1 MVKSINNNTG
11 KRLFSSF
18 SSLSNKYTKY
28 VPNSGFYPKGY
39 KVGAIS
45 TGVKKNQQLDLSIIK
60 SDTPASAAAVFTT
73 NKFKAAP
80 VQLSKKILDQKQNA
94 NINSIIINS
103 GCANAVT
110 GVEGY
115 KDAELIVNKVDQVID
130 SSSNSPSTICMS
142 TGVIGQRLSMD
153 KILPNIPRL
162 INESLGE
169 DHEAWLTCAKGIM
182 TTDTFP
188 KLVSKKITVN
198 GQQYAI
204 AGLSKGAG
212 MICPNM
218 ATLLGFFVTDAP
230 ITPTALQ
237 SILTHAVDRS
247 FNCISVDGDMST
259 NDTIAAL
266 ANGAAGGP
274 QIDESTPES
283 YNLIRD
289 EITEFARQ
297 LSQLVVRD
305 GEGATKFVTIEI
317 KDAKSYNDAHKVAK
331 TISNSPLVKTALYGK
346 DANWG
351 RILCAIGYSDV
362 PVNTEKTNVSFIPT
376 DGSAEL
382 KLLVNG
388 EPQQIDEVRASE
400 ILQMEDLEISVELG
414 TGGGADCSFWTC
426 DLSHEYVTINGDYR
440 S

>member
-1 MVKSINNNTG
+1 MPVQ

-18 SSLSNKYTKY
+18 SQLSNKYSKY
-28 VPNSGFYPKGY
+28 VPTEGIYPKGY
-39 KVGAIS
+39 LVGSVS
-45 TGVKKNQQLDLSIIK
+45 TGVKKNNQLDLSIIK
-60 SDTPASAAAVFTT
+60 SINPANAAAVFTT

-80 VQLSKKILDQKQNA
+80 VQVSKKILDQGNK
-94 NINSIIINS
+94 INSIVINS

-110 GVEGY
+110 GANGL
-115 KDAELIVNKVDQVID
+115 KDAQEIVKTVDQTIGSTDVA
-130 SSSNSPSTICMS
+130 STICMS
-142 TGVIGQRLSMD
+142 TGVIGQPLQMN
-153 KILPNIPRL
+153 KILPQIPKL
-162 INESLGE
+162 INENLGE
-169 DHEAWLTCAKGIM
+169 SHESWVSCAKGIM

-188 KLVSKKITVN
+188 KLISRSININ
-198 GQQYAI
+198 GNTYTI

-218 ATLLGFFVTDAP
+218 ATLLGFLVTDAP
-230 ITPTALQ
+230 ISSGALQ
-237 SILTHAVDRS
+237 SILKYSVDRS

-266 ANGAAGGP
+266 ANGEAGGP
-274 QIDESTPES
+274 EINESSGES
-283 YNLIRD
+283 YNKIRD
-289 EITEFARQ
+289 EFTQFAQ
-297 LSQLVVRD
+297 SLAQLVVRD
-305 GEGATKFVTIEI
+305 GEGATKFVTIKVQNAESF
-317 KDAKSYNDAHKVAK
+317 KDAQKVAK

-376 DGSAEL
+376 DGSADL

-388 EPQQIDEVRASE
+388 EPQQIDETRASE
-400 ILQMEDLEISVELG
+400 ILEFEDLEIHVDLG
-414 TGGGADCSFWTC
+414 TNGDGEASFWTC